1 MVQILQGAG
10 TLQVAA
16 VARDLQVAATGV
28 TGNIVDAAKRADNAA
43 VGTAEEVVLPGAVE
57 CGPGIV
63 GVEPL
68 PAEMLRGFGILVV
81 QMEEKEFEI
90 EAIGVSGVVGFVVV
104 KVVEQEAQLVV
115 PVEQGVDRVVG
126 RAVVVEVTRV
136 VENLNLQSLNFLA
149 AADLPQ
155 KFLAV
160 QGAAVPLSP
169 VAYPAEFA
177 HWSVPERSVTTCL
190 INRN

>member
-1 MVQILQGAG
+1 MVQILQGAE
-10 TLQVAA
+10 TLQEAA
-16 VARDLQVAATGV
+16 VARDLQVAATEV
-28 TGNIVDAAKRADNAA
+28 AGNTVDAAKRADNAA
-43 VGTAEEVVLPGAVE
+43 VGAAEDVVLPGVVE
-57 CGPGIV
+57 CGLGIV

-68 PAEMLRGFGILVV
+68 PAEMLRGNRILVA

-90 EAIGVSGVVGFVVV
+90 EAIGVSGEVGFVVV

-126 RAVVVEVTRV
+126 RVVVVEVTHV
-136 VENLNLQSLNFLA
+136 VENLNVQSLNFLA
-149 AADLPQ
+149 SADLPQ

-190 INRN
+190 ININ